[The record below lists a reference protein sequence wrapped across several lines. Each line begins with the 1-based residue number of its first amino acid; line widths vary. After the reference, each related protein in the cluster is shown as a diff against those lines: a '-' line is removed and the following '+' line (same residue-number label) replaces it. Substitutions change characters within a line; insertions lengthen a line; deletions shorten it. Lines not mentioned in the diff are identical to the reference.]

1 MMILYIKNTGRGIKA
16 MIKAMKTVKGPKIIF
31 RGSSDELQKDLTR
44 IIWSMIQK
52 DDSTRRAVVN
62 AIEEINQAVKLINE

>member
-1 MMILYIKNTGRGIKA
+1 
-16 MIKAMKTVKGPKIIF
+16 MIKAVKTVKGPKITF
-31 RGSSDELQKDLTR
+31 RGSPDELQKDLTR

-62 AIEEINQAVKLINE
+62 AIEEINQAVKLINEYGG